1 MEQAHKNDVALT
13 FLMIL
18 GYPTETQENFLQTLK
33 MFKRYKKYQS
43 VIEGVVLGTTL
54 GILPGTPLAE
64 ELIEDI
70 QMNDGENF
78 WTYKKNPYLDFRE
91 RIKRRIITGEE
102 CVKMGYK
109 VQGDQSNYKLLHYL
123 WNIYK
128 NKQKQN
134 VIDLNTDDLQQ
145 QKYS

>member
-1 MEQAHKNDVALT
+1 
-13 FLMIL
+13 
-18 GYPTETQENFLQTLK
+18 
-33 MFKRYKKYQS
+33 
-43 VIEGVVLGTTL
+43 
-54 GILPGTPLAE
+54 
-64 ELIEDI
+64 
-70 QMNDGENF
+70 MNDGENF